1 MYKKVN
7 AGNSLAVQW
16 SAVQPRVQLQPLL
29 GGTKIPQA
37 GLYSQK
43 KKKKEKKKNGVQKT
57 MCLKLEWMLYIC
69 SICSPNLELLIN
81 PPLLAHPVLGTQA
94 VGL

>member
-1 MYKKVN
+1 
-7 AGNSLAVQW
+7 
-16 SAVQPRVQLQPLL
+16 
-29 GGTKIPQA
+29 
-37 GLYSQK
+37 
-43 KKKKEKKKNGVQKT
+43 

-81 PPLLAHPVLGTQA
+81 PPLLAHPILGTQA